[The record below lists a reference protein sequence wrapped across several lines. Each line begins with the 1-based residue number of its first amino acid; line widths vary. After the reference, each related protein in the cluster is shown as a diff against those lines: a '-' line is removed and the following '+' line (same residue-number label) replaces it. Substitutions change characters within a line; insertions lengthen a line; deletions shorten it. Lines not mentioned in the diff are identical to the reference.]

1 MRHVER
7 IAVHP
12 SVDAFEPETLRADLG
27 DLDREVFVLEGADQ
41 REDFDAVITL
51 GHDER
56 FLDPSV
62 EWVHF
67 ISAGVDHVP
76 LPAYEEN
83 DVAVT
88 NSSGVHGVCMA
99 ENVVGL
105 MVTLAH
111 RLTVF
116 GDDQRNHEW
125 DPDPAWTEKFTLQG
139 EPVTVVGLGA
149 IGRTVAEYADRLG
162 MRVSGVKR
170 TPEPLEFVETV
181 YAAEDLD
188 EAIADARFVVLT
200 LPLSEET
207 KDTIAEDQ
215 LARMRGD
222 AYLVN
227 VSRGGVVDEAALT
240 DALRSDRIAGAA
252 LDVFEEEPLP
262 PESPLWDAD
271 DVVVTPHVSGAFST
285 YNRRIAELVRENVG
299 HLDAGEDLRNRVV

>member
-1 MRHVER
+1 MSTVER
-7 IAVHP
+7 IGVHP
-12 SVDAFEPETLRADLG
+12 SVDAFDPETLVADLE
-27 DLDREVFVLEGADQ
+27 DLDWEVAVV
-41 REDFDAVITL
+41 EDNVEAFDAVVTL
-51 GHDER
+51 GHDDA

-76 LPAYEEN
+76 LSAYADH

-105 MVTLAH
+105 MTTLAH

-116 GDDQRNHEW
+116 GEDQRNHEW
-125 DPDPAWTEKFTLQG
+125 DPEPAWTEKFMLQG

-149 IGRTVAEYADRLG
+149 IGRTVAEYVNRLG

-170 TPEPLEFVETV
+170 TPDPFEFAETV
-181 YAAEDLD
+181 YASEDLE
-188 EAIADARFVVLT
+188 EAITDARFVVLT

-207 KDTIAEDQ
+207 RDTIADAQ
-215 LARMRGD
+215 LAQMRDD

-227 VSRGGVVDEAALT
+227 VSRGGVVDEAALVG
-240 DALRSDRIAGAA
+240 ALREDQIAGAA

-262 PESPLWDAD
+262 PESPLWEMD

-285 YNRRIAELVRENVG
+285 YHREIADLVRENVDN
-299 HLDAGEDLRNRVV
+299 LDAGVELRNRVA